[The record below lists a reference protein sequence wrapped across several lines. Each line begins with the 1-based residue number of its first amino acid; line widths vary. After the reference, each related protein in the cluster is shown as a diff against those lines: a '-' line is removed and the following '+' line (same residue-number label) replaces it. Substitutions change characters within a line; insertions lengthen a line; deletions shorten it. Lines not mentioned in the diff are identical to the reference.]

1 MMYVYLLLC
10 CYQFKFCLLQDY
22 PDFVREPM
30 DFSTIEKKL
39 SEASY
44 VGPQEFVSD
53 FRLVFSNSRL
63 YNRRGSEV
71 GFKQK

>member
-1 MMYVYLLLC
+1 MCMHL
-10 CYQFKFCLLQDY
+10 LLQDY

-30 DFSTIEKKL
+30 DFGTIEKKL

-44 VGPQEFVSD
+44 LCPQEFVSD

-63 YNRRGSEV
+63 YNKRGSEV
-71 GFKQK
+71 GLAEEPPAYN